1 MEAEEPGRDEDPNDA
16 NKIKDPGLKFVF
28 LQNRDN
34 FPTNPCPYYDDG
46 NPDMYT
52 EDSIR
57 KRNQLK
63 RNEVVRDSIND
74 FTQK

>member
-1 MEAEEPGRDEDPNDA
+1 MEPEDPNKQDDPNDA
-16 NKIKDPGLKFVF
+16 NKIKNEGLKFVF

-52 EDSIR
+52 DANVGN
-57 KRNQLK
+57 RN
-63 RNEVVRDSIND
+63 
-74 FTQK
+74 

>member
-1 MEAEEPGRDEDPNDA
+1 MEPEDPNKESDPNDA
-16 NKIKDPGLKFVF
+16 NKIKNEGLKFVF

-52 EDSIR
+52 DGNMAAR
-57 KRNQLK
+57 QQLK
-63 RNEVVRDSIND
+63 KNEIVKEAINE
-74 FTQK
+74 FI